1 MAEQDQDQRTEQ
13 ATPRRRAQA
22 REEGQVAL
30 SSELVVA
37 LLTLAWLVALAIGG
51 GALARNLG
59 SGLEN
64 SLQALAESGRDSWS
78 VKSAAQLLA
87 GVARTALV
95 PVAALVLPLALL
107 GFLVSYGQI
116 GFQFT
121 PKAIEFDLSKV
132 SPAKG
137 WRRIADKQALVRVGL
152 ALAKIIALFCIVA
165 GVAWSKIGAAIKL
178 ADQEVGP
185 VLAGAGRIVFACAVA
200 AVGAILALALADWAI
215 QKLRHE
221 RDLRMTRN
229 EVREEVRNMEG
240 DPHIRARVRR
250 IQREMARRRM
260 LADVPKATVVIT
272 NPTHVAVAIRYERS
286 AENSSKGGVNRAPKV
301 VAKGVELVALRIRET
316 ALAAGVPVQ
325 EDPPLARALHAQ
337 CEIGDE
343 IPVGLYKA
351 VAGVLAYVYRLR
363 SKGARSSANRLPSS
377 LAS

>member
-1 MAEQDQDQRTEQ
+1 MAEQEQDQRTEQ

-37 LLTLAWLVALAIGG
+37 LLALAWLVALAVGG
-51 GALARNLG
+51 GALARSMG
-59 SGLEN
+59 SGIEGGLAT
-64 SLQALAESGRDSWS
+64 LGALGRDTWS
-78 VKSAAQLLA
+78 VQSIAKLLVD
-87 GVARTALV
+87 VARNILTPL
-95 PVAALVLPLALL
+95 AALVLPLVLL
-107 GFLVSYGQI
+107 GFFVSYGQI
-116 GFQFT
+116 GFQLV
-121 PKAIEFDLSKV
+121 PKAIELDFSKV

-137 WRRIADKQALVRVGL
+137 WGRIADKQALIRVGL
-152 ALAKIIALFCIVA
+152 ALAKIVALTCVVG
-165 GVAWSKIGAAIKL
+165 GVAWSKIGVATGL

-185 VLAGAGRIVFACAVA
+185 VLAGAGHIVFSCSVA
-200 AVGAILALALADWAI
+200 AVIAILVLALADLGF

-221 RDLRMTRN
+221 RNLRMTRN

-240 DPHIRARVRR
+240 DPHVRARVRR

-272 NPTHVAVAIRYERS
+272 NPTHVAVAIRYERAPEHGS
-286 AENSSKGGVNRAPKV
+286 PGSVNRAPKV

-316 ALAAGVPVQ
+316 ALGAGVPVH

-363 SKGARSSANRLPSS
+363 SKGSRSAAHRLPSPVS
-377 LAS
+377 R